1 MYKTIDLMKMAN
13 VGRETIRYYETR
25 GLIKPVGRT
34 PGGYKL
40 YDEQTVD
47 KIRFIKNIQKLD
59 FTLNEIAELYTVLVN
74 SDNPWGEL
82 IHVIENR
89 LKNLNRQKTN
99 LQKIKKMINKYQLDR
114 EKDNKTKRPKGK
126 AIKQFADMRFQ
137 VKPPVR

>member
-1 MYKTIDLMKMAN
+1 
-13 VGRETIRYYETR
+13 
-25 GLIKPVGRT
+25 
-34 PGGYKL
+34 
-40 YDEQTVD
+40 
-47 KIRFIKNIQKLD
+47 
-59 FTLNEIAELYTVLVN
+59 LVN